1 MQGTFAVQGSL
12 REFGMQFV
20 ARFHFATAECENVV
34 TKDIGIE
41 IAESIGREKAGGIA
55 GCRGA
60 PVYNQGLAFTLN
72 DHLARIVVFVVI
84 LPPRFAPD
92 DTGSLGPIPGSPAG
106 DAAALF
112 LVSNAERINTGW

>member
-1 MQGTFAVQGSL
+1 M

-72 DHLARIVVFVVI
+72 DHLARSHVGKAEGTLVI
-84 LPPRFAPD
+84 GKDLAVRALQVD
-92 DTGSLGPIPGSPAG
+92 SGSLEVAAG
-106 DAAALF
+106 GGVGDGAGQDTESIGF
-112 LVSNAERINTGW
+112 